1 MRENM
6 EHALIGSREGQPL
19 PDYVRTYS
27 EGTRGFQ
34 IKSLCYK
41 STELKSNLT
50 ELNNKFK
57 NDDWCDTSDMTKLF
71 YWEHKK
77 SGYQTFTASCTKQ
90 NTEWIFYW
98 KKQILRLK

>member
-1 MRENM
+1 M

-57 NDDWCDTSDMTKLF
+57 NDD
-71 YWEHKK
+71 
-77 SGYQTFTASCTKQ
+77 
-90 NTEWIFYW
+90 
-98 KKQILRLK
+98 